1 MGCLP
6 TASAAAAAT
15 ATVSTAAA
23 TTITTAAATTIAAA
37 ATTITA
43 AAAAAAATT
52 LFAGLGF
59 VDSQIAS
66 VEILTVEVFN
76 GIHHGILGIHR
87 DESKATGAVAF
98 AIDRDMHI
106 CHCSEIA
113 KKASEII
120 FIGIKGEIPHIHFH
134 RF

>member
-37 ATTITA
+37 ATTIT
-43 AAAAAAATT
+43 AAAAAATT